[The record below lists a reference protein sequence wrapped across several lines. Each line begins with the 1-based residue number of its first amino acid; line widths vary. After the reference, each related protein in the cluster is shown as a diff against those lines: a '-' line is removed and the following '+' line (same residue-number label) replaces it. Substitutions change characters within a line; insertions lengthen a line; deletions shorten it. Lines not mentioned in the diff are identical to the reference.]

1 VILVIKGSR
10 TKVDESNLGVK
21 QHPTELCRAGICVG
35 RRRDVAV
42 ICEGLVV
49 VLHEENV
56 LGFEIGVDEI
66 EIMQDCKHESETDGQ
81 GLGAVGDKLTGDARK
96 ELASELLDVSA
107 RKGHKSVALEEV
119 KDALAQE
126 IGDDADVVA
135 EVKRVSQVDTLVAV
149 VLVVACQ
156 SRQDAQLDAT
166 SIAVFLHRADD
177 LDGHVGVSP
186 AVVCLYY
193 LAERALAE
201 ELHYR
206 VCRERVSATRDV
218 SGQRRLTS
226 LSQVSMVV
234 DNVMS
239 VVIVDL
245 LVTLGRSLYHVSE

>member
-135 EVKRVSQVDTLVAV
+135 HARVDKTRNSMRLA
-149 VLVVACQ
+149 
-156 SRQDAQLDAT
+156 SRYFCTERMILMAT
-166 SIAVFLHRADD
+166 SAFLLRSYACTTLPNVPWPRSFTIESVEKESVPLGTCQDSVDLHRS
-177 LDGHVGVSP
+177 VK
-186 AVVCLYY
+186 
-193 LAERALAE
+193 
-201 ELHYR
+201 
-206 VCRERVSATRDV
+206 SAWSWT
-218 SGQRRLTS
+218 
-226 LSQVSMVV
+226 M
-234 DNVMS
+234 
-239 VVIVDL
+239 
-245 LVTLGRSLYHVSE
+245 

>member
-1 VILVIKGSR
+1 VVLVIKRGR
-10 TKVDESNLGVK
+10 AKVDESNLGVK
-21 QHPTELCRAGICVG
+21 QHPAELCRAGICVG

-49 VLHEENV
+49 VLHKEDV
-56 LGFEIGVDEI
+56 LGFEIGVDEV
-66 EIMQDCKHESETDGQ
+66 EIMQDCKDESDTDGQ
-81 GLGAVGDKLTGDARK
+81 GLGGAGDKLTGNARK
-96 ELASELLDVSA
+96 ELASKLLDVSA
-107 RKGHKSVALEEV
+107 RKGHKGVALEEV
-119 KDALAQE
+119 EDALAQE

-156 SRQDAQLDAT
+156 SRQDPQLDAT

-186 AVVCLYY
+186 AVVGLHY
-193 LAERALAE
+193 LAERSLAE

-206 VCRERVSATRDV
+206 VCREGVSATRDV
-218 SGQRRLTS
+218 SDQRRLTS

-245 LVTLGRSLYHVSE
+245 LVTLGRSLYRVSE